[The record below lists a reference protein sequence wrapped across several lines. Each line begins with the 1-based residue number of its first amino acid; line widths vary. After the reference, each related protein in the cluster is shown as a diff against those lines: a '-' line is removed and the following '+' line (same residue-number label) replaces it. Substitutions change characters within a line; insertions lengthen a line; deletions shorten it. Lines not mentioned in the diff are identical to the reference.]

1 MPSCISPLYIYTKN
15 PVNSSCNNPFD
26 IPMIFRFHPGFRLSQ
41 DLQVTMPWKALV
53 LSFALNCR
61 RSEKSKQT
69 HRGDHGLSL
78 FVVWGSVKKGGW
90 GSQRKGEFMGLAWK
104 VWEMPHISS
113 SKMGWNM
120 VQAHQKIKLSFCGKM
135 QGFLKSTFRI
145 RLAIFNFGTPVWDR
159 NVLYSD
165 WTKKN
170 RNLLAST
177 IKSWKIWCVNSS
189 KVWLIS
195 PVICVWSKDQKLK
208 KKIRWNSRQDWD
220 AVDMW
225 SLFFEWKPRAKILRA
240 SFGTGRLEW
249 WYLFAEAG
257 TKSDTFLM
265 EELSQICG
273 GLMGFFIVNIHE

>member
-208 KKIRWNSRQDWD
+208 KKYVETLD
-220 AVDMW
+220 
-225 SLFFEWKPRAKILRA
+225 K
-240 SFGTGRLEW
+240 TGML
-249 WYLFAEAG
+249 L
-257 TKSDTFLM
+257 
-265 EELSQICG
+265 ICG
-273 GLMGFFIVNIHE
+273 RYFLSGNPEQKFSEQASAQEGWSDDIYLQRRGPKVILFWWRNYPKFVVV